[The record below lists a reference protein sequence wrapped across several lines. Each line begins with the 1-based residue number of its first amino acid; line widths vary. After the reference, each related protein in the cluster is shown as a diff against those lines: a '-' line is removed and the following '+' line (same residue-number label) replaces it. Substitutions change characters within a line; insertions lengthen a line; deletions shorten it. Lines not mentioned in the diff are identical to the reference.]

1 MRSRFKRSISSLR
14 LGHRPRVMRR
24 IRQGTQV
31 LFLALFVYLLFEA
44 YQGRVA
50 HPWTDLFFR
59 LNPLAALSAMLSA
72 RAWIP
77 RLGLAGITVALT
89 LVFGRV
95 WCGWVCPMGTLL
107 EWIRFPRLVAKRTGT
122 PPSPHWRTVKY
133 VLLALLL
140 FAAVFGNLTLMLFDP
155 IALLTRT
162 MTTTVLP
169 ALNRAITGAETA
181 LYPVRVFRVR
191 LFQAPINWIERVLR
205 GPVLPYTQYVFSA
218 NVAIALFFG
227 VVVGLNALAER
238 FWCRYLCPLGG
249 LLALLSKVA
258 LIRRVLGPSGQIA
271 SACNRCAQCAG
282 VCPMDTI
289 EPERG
294 YESDP
299 GECTVC
305 YDCLTACPRNGIG
318 FRWRWAPVWREYDPS
333 RRQVLA
339 ALGASVAGVALINT
353 SAQVGDPDPHLIRP
367 PGALDLDLSEDEFLT
382 RCIRCTACV
391 KVCPTGGLQPSG
403 LEEKGLTG
411 LWTPHLVPR
420 LGQCDYGCHA
430 CGQVC
435 PSSAIRPL
443 SLEIKQIT
451 VIGRAY
457 IDTDRCLPW
466 ADNIPCAVCEEMCP
480 VPDKAIVLD
489 TSAEGERIAKLRGNR
504 GPGQDDGA
512 QTQEDG
518 STIHAPRPYV
528 LSSRCIGCG
537 LCEKRC
543 PLNGESAIRVY
554 SPNEP
559 PPPMGYV

>member
-1 MRSRFKRSISSLR
+1 LR
-14 LGHRPRVMRR
+14 RL
-24 IRQGTQV
+24 RQGTQIV
-31 LFLALFVYLLFEA
+31 FLALFVYLLFEA

-59 LNPLAALSAMLSA
+59 LNPLASLSAMLAA

-95 WCGWVCPMGTLL
+95 WCGWVCPMGTVL
-107 EWIRFPRLVAKRTGT
+107 EWIRFPRLAAKRAAM
-122 PPSPHWRTVKY
+122 PPSPRWRTVKY
-133 VLLALLL
+133 VLLALLVS
-140 FAAVFGNLTLMLFDP
+140 AAAFGSLTLMLFDP

-162 MTTTVLP
+162 MTAAVLP
-169 ALNRAITGAETA
+169 AFNYAVTGAEMA
-181 LYPVRVFRVR
+181 LYPVRFFHVR
-191 LFQAPINWIERVLR
+191 LFQAPINWIERILR
-205 GPVLPYTQYVFSA
+205 GPVLPFVQYVFRA
-218 NVAIALFFG
+218 NVAIALLFA
-227 VVVGLNALAER
+227 VAVGLNALAER

-258 LIRRVLGPSGQIA
+258 LIRRVVGPRGQTA

-282 VCPMDTI
+282 TCPMDTI
-289 EPERG
+289 EPARG

-305 YDCLTACPRNGIG
+305 YDCLTACPQKGIG
-318 FRWRWAPVWREYDPS
+318 FRWRWEPVWREYDPS

-339 ALGASVAGVALINT
+339 ALGASAASVALINT
-353 SAQVGDPDPHLIRP
+353 SAQVGDPDPYLVRP
-367 PGALDLDLSEDEFLT
+367 PGALEVDFDESEFLS
-382 RCIRCTACV
+382 RCIRCAACI

-403 LEEKGLTG
+403 LKEKGLMG

-420 LGQCDYGCHA
+420 LGQCDFGCHA

-443 SLEIKQIT
+443 SLELKQIT

-480 VPDKAIVLD
+480 VPQKAILLD
-489 TSAEGERIAKLRGNR
+489 AGGEGEGIGGLGGGHRHGQ
-504 GPGQDDGA
+504 GPGQGSDLTQGQA
-512 QTQEDG
+512 QGENG
-518 STIHAPRPYV
+518 EIHAPRPYV